1 MHWIVMLA
9 YQPDGAAPI
18 SSTNKRISTGQAYLP
33 TADGMVD
40 YSAPRALETDEIP
53 LIVEQFR
60 VAARNCIEAG
70 TL

>member
-1 MHWIVMLA
+1 MLMLA

-18 SSTNKRISTGQAYLP
+18 SSTNKRISKGQAYLP
-33 TADGMVD
+33 TGDGMVD
-40 YSAPRALETDEIP
+40 YSTPRALETDEIP